1 MKNAGIGFIVVGVIM
16 LIWSGFTYT
25 TRENVVDM
33 GPLQVNVD
41 KKERVN
47 FPPYLGAVIAGIG
60 LVLIVVDNKKKR

>member
-1 MKNAGIGFIVVGVIM
+1 MKNAGIGLIVIGIVM
-16 LIWSGFTYT
+16 LVWSGFTYT

-47 FPPYLGAVIAGIG
+47 FPPYVGAIVAVIGIV
-60 LVLIVVDNKKKR
+60 LVVSDKRKS

>member
-1 MKNAGIGFIVVGVIM
+1 MKNAGIGLIVIGIVM
-16 LIWSGFTYT
+16 LVWSGFTYT

-47 FPPYLGAVIAGIG
+47 FPPYVGAIVAVIGIV
-60 LVLIVVDNKKKR
+60 LVVSDKRRA